1 MRKRFLIFA
10 LTLAAVLAI
19 SSLVA
24 LSQAWHLSKSDYV
37 SFDFQ
42 GVYVRGVSTVDNT
55 SAPNL
60 IKITGNNTLING
72 NLTIDGKTYFYPQD
86 FSINSTF
93 QIEYSAVT
101 GEGINRVQ
109 NTLTF
114 NMANN
119 PTITIWGVTRITGFP
134 SSPLTGSFNNTKIDG
149 EFQLTGTEQLSTVN
163 GFGLQSGRYLPP
175 DMNLNG
181 HIFGYIRGWPL

>member
-1 MRKRFLIFA
+1 MKRKYSIFTITLVSVLIF
-10 LTLAAVLAI
+10 

-24 LSQAWHLSKSDYV
+24 VSQAWHPFKANNV

-42 GVYVRGVSTVDNT
+42 GVYARGVSTADNS

-60 IKITGNNTLING
+60 IIIKGNNILING
-72 NLTIDGKTYFYPQD
+72 NLTIDDKTYVYPKD

-93 QIEYSAVT
+93 QLSYSAIT

-114 NMANN
+114 NMTNN
-119 PTITIWGVTRITGFP
+119 PTITIWGVAQITGFP
-134 SSPLTGSFNNTKIDG
+134 SNPLTGSFNNTKLDG

-163 GFGLQSGRYLPP
+163 GFGLQNGRYLPP

-181 HIFGYIRGWPL
+181 HIYGYISGWPF

>member
-1 MRKRFLIFA
+1 MRKRFLI
-10 LTLAAVLAI
+10 LTITLVAVLTI
-19 SSLVA
+19 SSMAA
-24 LSQAWHLSKSDYV
+24 LSQAWHPSKPDYV

-42 GVYVRGVSTVDNT
+42 GVYVKGVSTADNT

-60 IKITGNNTLING
+60 IIVTGNNTLING
-72 NLTIDGKTYFYPQD
+72 NLTIDGKTFFYPQD
-86 FSINSTF
+86 FSTNSTF

-119 PTITIWGVTRITGFP
+119 STITMWGVVRITGFP
-134 SSPLTGSFNNTKIDG
+134 SSPLTGSFNNTKLDG
-149 EFQLTGTEQLSTVN
+149 EFQLTGTKQLSTVN
-163 GFGLQSGRYLPP
+163 GFGLQSARYLPP